1 MPAILQ
7 KAVEKTRD
15 CVVEFLEN
23 LMSRIY
29 KFTALAD
36 KIIFVK
42 ELIPFDVYTKENVN
56 WAIEMLSASRQQEI
70 YIRCAVNDD
79 LSIISKINL

>member
-7 KAVEKTRD
+7 KAIEKTRD
-15 CVVEFLEN
+15 CIVEFLEN
-23 LMSRIY
+23 LMTRIY

-36 KIIFVK
+36 KIIFIK
-42 ELIPFDVYTKENVN
+42 ELIPFGVYTKENVN

-70 YIRCAVNDD
+70 YIRYVVN
-79 LSIISKINL
+79 NN